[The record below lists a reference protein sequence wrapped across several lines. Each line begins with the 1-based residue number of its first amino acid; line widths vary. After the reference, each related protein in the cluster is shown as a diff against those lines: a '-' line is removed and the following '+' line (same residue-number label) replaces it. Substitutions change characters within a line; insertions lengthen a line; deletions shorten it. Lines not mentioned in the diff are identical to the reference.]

1 MTCGLELPACA
12 SFLTRSSRFLNGLR
26 AAETFRHRPMMAIRP
41 TWKRGTKLTT
51 DRALESSE
59 SLESNALAEKEGF
72 EPSISSK
79 RHGNRLGFPS
89 EGPDHG

>member
-72 EPSISSK
+72 EPSMELLPAPRK
-79 RHGNRLGFPS
+79 GWYPS
-89 EGPDHG
+89 GGTKA